1 MPVVDRRGVPS
12 RGTSLLI
19 WREDT
24 VDTNERPT
32 RKTRVIAEMNAAA
45 GASEIVR
52 TALAYCQ
59 EHDAELVVVWVVD
72 PALLRSPY
80 SRGTG
85 AVGTWGLVGPLG
97 SALGLVRG
105 QGVRARAVV
114 RVGERSR
121 VLEEERAALGPAK
134 VFTFADVPVP
144 RCPACGARLDPR
156 GIHHCPTLHLD
167 RTRARRRSRPT
178 APARSIAVQRES

>member
-1 MPVVDRRGVPS
+1 MPIVDQRGVDSAGAGPHF
-12 RGTSLLI
+12 LK
-19 WREDT
+19 EDT
-24 VDTNERPT
+24 VEANERPT
-32 RKTRVIAEMNAAA
+32 RKTRVIAEMNANS

-72 PALLRSPY
+72 PALLRAPY
-80 SRGTG
+80 PQGTG
-85 AVGTWGLVGPLG
+85 AVATWGLVGPLG

-105 QGVRARAVV
+105 QGVTARAVV

-121 VLEEERAALGPAK
+121 VLEEERAALGAGK

-144 RCPACGARLDPR
+144 RCPACGARHDAR
-156 GIHHCPTLHLD
+156 GIHHCPALHLD
-167 RTRARRRSRPT
+167 RTRARRPSRPA
-178 APARSIAVQRES
+178 APARSIAVPRES